1 MFSFITSRWVKY
13 NFVFEE
19 LVKRDF
25 KKRYKRTF
33 LGMGWSMLGPLL
45 HLLVMVLV
53 FGRLLGQDIPHF
65 IVYVFAGLKVYSFFS
80 ESTNQGMTSLV
91 SNSNIMSKVK
101 VPKYLFLLS
110 QNVASLINFALMLVI
125 FFIFA
130 IIDGVA
136 FHWRFVLLIYPT
148 LTITIFNIGAGLVLS
163 ALYVFFKDI
172 QYLYSIFTMLVM
184 WLSAIFYS
192 IDDFSTVIQRV
203 FLINPIYAHIH
214 YFRLIVIHGVVP
226 AWHIHLICAASAVIM
241 LVIGALFYK
250 RFNTRFIY
258 YM

>member
-1 MFSFITSRWVKY
+1 MLSSITERFHKY
-13 NFVFEE
+13 NFVFAE

-33 LGMGWSMLGPLL
+33 LGIGWSMLGPLL

-53 FGRLLGQDIPHF
+53 FTHFFGQDIPHF
-65 IVYVFAGLKVYSFFS
+65 VIYVFAGLKIYSFFS
-80 ESTNQGMTSLV
+80 ESTNQGMASLM
-91 SNSNIMSKVK
+91 SNSSIMTKVK

-110 QNVASLINFALMLVI
+110 QNVASLINFAFMLVV

-130 IIDGVA
+130 AFDGVA
-136 FHWRFVLLIYPT
+136 FHWRFIFLLYPIV
-148 LTITIFNIGAGLVLS
+148 TITLFNIGVGLVLS
-163 ALYVFFKDI
+163 ALFVFFKDI

-192 IDDFSTVIQRV
+192 IDTFSLRTQRLFLLNPV
-203 FLINPIYAHIH
+203 FSHIH
-214 YFRLIVIHGVVP
+214 YFRLVVLHGVIP
-226 AWHIHLICAASAVIM
+226 AWHIHLACALAAIISLCV
-241 LVIGALFYK
+241 GFLFYK
-250 RFNTRFIY
+250 RYNDRFIF

>member
-1 MFSFITSRWVKY
+1 MISFITSRWTKY

-25 KKRYKRTF
+25 KRRYKRTF

-53 FGRLLGQDIPHF
+53 FTHFFGQDIPHF
-65 IVYVFAGLKVYSFFS
+65 VIHVFAGLKVYSFFS
-80 ESTNQGMTSLV
+80 ESTNQGMTSLM
-91 SNSNIMSKVK
+91 SNSSIMTKVK

-110 QNVASLINFALMLVI
+110 QNVASLINFGFMLIV

-130 IIDGVA
+130 AIDGVS
-136 FHWRFVLLIYPT
+136 FHWRFILLLYPI
-148 LTITIFNIGAGLVLS
+148 LTITLFNIGVGLVLS
-163 ALYVFFKDI
+163 ALFVFFKDI
-172 QYLYSIFTMLVM
+172 QYLYGIFTMLVM

-192 IDDFSTVIQRV
+192 VDTFSLTVQRLFLLNPV
-203 FLINPIYAHIH
+203 FSHIH
-214 YFRLIVIHGVVP
+214 YFRLIVLHGVIP
-226 AWHIHLICAASAVIM
+226 AWHIQLACALSAIIALAV
-241 LVIGALFYK
+241 GAFFYK
-250 RFNTRFIY
+250 RYNYRFIY